1 MQKFI
6 LVLAIIFSIVIES
19 ALFPFI
25 SIAGV
30 VPNITMILVICLA
43 LRQNDEKAALIGLA
57 AGLTKDIVV
66 GRIIGISGITF
77 MLIGYF
83 IGKYNHKI
91 FPDHLTTPIVL
102 TIFGTLFHEASY
114 LLFVFLLGYQVDLIL
129 AVSQIWI
136 IQAIYNFL
144 MVFPV
149 YIGVQQLYQWQVMKK
164 HY

>member
-1 MQKFI
+1 MQKII
-6 LVLAIIFSIVIES
+6 LALTIVFSIVIES

-30 VPNITMILVICLA
+30 VPNVTMILVISLA
-43 LRQNDEKAALIGLA
+43 LRQNDEKAAVIGFA

-83 IGKYNHKI
+83 IGRYNHKI
-91 FPDHLTTPIVL
+91 FPDHLTTPIIL
-102 TIFGTLFHEASY
+102 TILGTLFHEAIY
-114 LLFVFLLGYQVDLIL
+114 LLFVFFLGYQIDLFV
-129 AVSQIWI
+129 AVSQVWI

-149 YIGVQQLYQWQVMKK
+149 YAAVRQLYHWRVMKK
-164 HY
+164 QY

>member
-1 MQKFI
+1 MQKII
-6 LVLAIIFSIVIES
+6 LVLTIVFTIVIES
-19 ALFPFI
+19 AFFPFI

-66 GRIIGISGITF
+66 GRIIGLSGITF

-91 FPDHLTTPIVL
+91 FPDHLTTPIIL
-102 TIFGTLFHEASY
+102 TILGTFFHEGAY
-114 LLFVFLLGYQVDLIL
+114 LLFVFLLGYQIDLLL

-136 IQAIYNFL
+136 IQVIYNFI

-149 YIGVQQLYQWQVMKK
+149 YIGVRQLYQWQVMKK
-164 HY
+164 QY

>member
-1 MQKFI
+1 MQKII
-6 LVLAIIFSIVIES
+6 LVLTIIFSIVMES
-19 ALFPFI
+19 AFFPFI

-66 GRIIGISGITF
+66 GRIIGLSGITF

-83 IGKYNHKI
+83 IEKYNHKI
-91 FPDHLTTPIVL
+91 FPDHLTTPIIL
-102 TIFGTLFHEASY
+102 TIIGTLFHEASY
-114 LLFVFLLGYQVDLIL
+114 LLFVFLLGYQVDLLL

-136 IQAIYNFL
+136 IQVIYNFL

-149 YIGVQQLYQWQVMKK
+149 YIGVQQLYQLQVMKK
-164 HY
+164 QY